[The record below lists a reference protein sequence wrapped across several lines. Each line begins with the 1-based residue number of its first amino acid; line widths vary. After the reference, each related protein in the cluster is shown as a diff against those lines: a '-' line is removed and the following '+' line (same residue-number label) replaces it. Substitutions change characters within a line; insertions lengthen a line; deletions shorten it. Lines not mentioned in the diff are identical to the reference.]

1 LKVLAITTKY
11 IIYLVFIL
19 SLVTIVTYLHGCEVE
34 TPVVGNAAVS
44 IISFTAIAG
53 VLFSLMCRR
62 RGQSRGA
69 VVFVGLTIGAFIFVL
84 QTIRTALK

>member
-1 LKVLAITTKY
+1 LKILAITTKY

-44 IISFTAIAG
+44 IISFTVIAG
-53 VLFSLMCRR
+53 IVFNILCKSRR
-62 RGQSRGA
+62 EGEGA
-69 VVFVGLTIGAFIFVL
+69 IVFIGFTIGAFLFVL